1 MPINKDILKI
11 VGDTSKHGDN
21 DPEPGLVDKLLREW
35 SKRNSIK
42 ILIAAITWGL
52 GAVALLLA

>member
-1 MPINKDILKI
+1 MPINKDLLKI
-11 VGDTSKHGDN
+11 VGDASKHDEK

-52 GAVALLLA
+52 GAAALLLA